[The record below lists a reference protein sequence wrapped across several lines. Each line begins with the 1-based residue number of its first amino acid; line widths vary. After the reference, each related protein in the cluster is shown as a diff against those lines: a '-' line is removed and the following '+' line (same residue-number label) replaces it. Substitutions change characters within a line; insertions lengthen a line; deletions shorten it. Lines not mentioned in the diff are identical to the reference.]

1 MCAFDTSHENMISK
15 PLDAFKTIDT
25 WFKKNF
31 IFFNSGKCNCIC
43 QKENVMNVNFHYGR
57 TQLESDQKNLLGV
70 TIDKEK
76 IFIVIYGSVKPL
88 AEK

>member
-1 MCAFDTSHENMISK
+1 
-15 PLDAFKTIDT
+15 
-25 WFKKNF
+25 
-31 IFFNSGKCNCIC
+31 
-43 QKENVMNVNFHYGR
+43 MNVNFHYGR
-57 TQLESDQKNLLGV
+57 TESESDHKNLLGV